1 MIKELI
7 QEVITEEQLDEKLLT
22 YNNRSNYGQI
32 VFLAGGAGSGK
43 GFAGSHFIDSASFK
57 VRDVDE
63 LKKSLQILNRFGKI
77 SIDTIVKKHG
87 KNIKPKDLEN
97 INQVKADGYN
107 LQNMNLKKPDHVYAL
122 HTLVKAMGIKEK
134 TLEAMLMG
142 KNNPEV
148 LPNIM
153 FDITAKDVTDIT
165 SIIPQLR
172 KAGYNSKNI
181 HLTWVLTNYVTAME
195 NNRERSRMVPEDIL
209 LKTHEGAAN
218 TVWGLVTK
226 AMPRGLNGRCDV
238 ILNNPQHTVF
248 YKDADGNDVKG
259 IAKGFLALPIKREGK
274 GMVNEKVWK
283 RLLFSWVKDNAPESI
298 TKYMK

>member
-181 HLTWVLTNYVTAME
+181 HLTWVLTNYVTAMQ